1 MASRWCG
8 QENVSSKNHLT
19 WLKVTFSLNV
29 TVDAPICVKHASVLK
44 DLLPLINIL
53 LLLMSPLYFPP
64 CILLKINIHSC
75 KFIER
80 HSSTRIISQLPTAA
94 LLEAFV
100 SELILPAAGSLEGN
114 SLLSTVMLMSQ
125 KTSSS
130 SRSASNWQSNRKKLI
145 PVSNDLVFG

>member
-1 MASRWCG
+1 MGLKLTNAVSELIVESRWCG

-19 WLKVTFSLNV
+19 WLKVTFCLNV

-44 DLLPLINIL
+44 DLL
-53 LLLMSPLYFPP
+53 LLMSPLYFPP
-64 CILLKINIHSC
+64 CILLKVNIHSF
-75 KFIER
+75 KFIEQN
-80 HSSTRIISQLPTAA
+80 SSTRIISQLPTSA

-130 SRSASNWQSNRKKLI
+130 SRSASN
-145 PVSNDLVFG
+145 